1 MKFTAGFIVTFTERE
16 RNLWIVWLRHAAFEN
31 LSFDIERRELV
42 EKGMPLTYKTSFGLV
57 ILSYV
62 FTFARFEYQIRGQ
75 LLRIALLVLF
85 AILIDDMHR
94 KLRPSFFAF
103 SIILLLCL
111 ILNTGAQL
119 NFSTGW
125 GKRSQ
130 RIGVVEWGVR
140 TECAT
145 QAKPS
150 VEQLLSVY
158 HLIQI
163 EARKMLDCRKLNE
176 WIWE

>member
-1 MKFTAGFIVTFTERE
+1 M
-16 RNLWIVWLRHAAFEN
+16 
-31 LSFDIERRELV
+31 
-42 EKGMPLTYKTSFGLV
+42 
-57 ILSYV
+57 
-62 FTFARFEYQIRGQ
+62 
-75 LLRIALLVLF
+75 
-85 AILIDDMHR
+85 
-94 KLRPSFFAF
+94 
-103 SIILLLCL
+103 
-111 ILNTGAQL
+111 NTGVEAQL

-158 HLIQI
+158 HLIQVCVSQLVSYILNRLNEKKEQLLTERFVFDLQI

-176 WIWE
+176 

>member
-1 MKFTAGFIVTFTERE
+1 M
-16 RNLWIVWLRHAAFEN
+16 
-31 LSFDIERRELV
+31 
-42 EKGMPLTYKTSFGLV
+42 
-57 ILSYV
+57 
-62 FTFARFEYQIRGQ
+62 
-75 LLRIALLVLF
+75 
-85 AILIDDMHR
+85 
-94 KLRPSFFAF
+94 
-103 SIILLLCL
+103 
-111 ILNTGAQL
+111 NTGVEAQL

-145 QAKPS
+145 QAKPT

-158 HLIQI
+158 HLIQVCVSQLVPYILNRSNEKKEQLLTKSGLYIVFNLQI

-176 WIWE
+176 